1 MNTPDDHTA
10 PTRQQPFSMYAE
22 QAVLGGL
29 MLSNGLFD
37 YCEDLT
43 PEQFFFLD
51 FRKVF
56 GAIQAL
62 IAAGKAADPVT
73 VFEAIPADGGIGL
86 DQLNELCQF
95 TPSTKGFRAHV
106 DIIRNAALTRS
117 LMAAGEQIADLA
129 ADAQK
134 TFDERLEQA
143 TSLLAGLQ
151 PEEQDDEW
159 HSAADEMVKHTAVL
173 EDREEGRITAWPT
186 GLVDLDDVLDGGL
199 VPGSLY
205 VIGARPSMGKT
216 AIGMTIGLHMAKSR
230 WVGMLSMEMSHAD
243 LNDRITAMLS
253 HVSMGQV
260 KRPKSKELPWDRVME
275 GVERA
280 RDLLWNASDKSGL
293 TVTKARLM
301 SKRLQR
307 KSGLNVLIVDYIGL
321 MAGTDPKQPRAY
333 QIEEI
338 SRGLKTLAKE
348 LGIAVICLAQVNRK
362 VEERADSVPG
372 LSDLRDS
379 GAIEQDADF
388 VGFIHRPIQFK
399 PDLGDQWKNYAKL
412 SVAKNR
418 QGRSGCVVHLAYI
431 SDQTRF
437 ANWEGPP
444 PQGMARVV
452 NKGMSDA

>member
-1 MNTPDDHTA
+1 
-10 PTRQQPFSMYAE
+10 
-22 QAVLGGL
+22 
-29 MLSNGLFD
+29 
-37 YCEDLT
+37 
-43 PEQFFFLD
+43 
-51 FRKVF
+51 
-56 GAIQAL
+56 
-62 IAAGKAADPVT
+62 
-73 VFEAIPADGGIGL
+73 
-86 DQLNELCQF
+86 
-95 TPSTKGFRAHV
+95 
-106 DIIRNAALTRS
+106 
-117 LMAAGEQIADLA
+117 
-129 ADAQK
+129 
-134 TFDERLEQA
+134 
-143 TSLLAGLQ
+143 
-151 PEEQDDEW
+151 
-159 HSAADEMVKHTAVL
+159 
-173 EDREEGRITAWPT
+173 
-186 GLVDLDDVLDGGL
+186 
-199 VPGSLY
+199 
-205 VIGARPSMGKT
+205 
-216 AIGMTIGLHMAKSR
+216 
-230 WVGMLSMEMSHAD
+230 MEMSHAD

-260 KRPKSKELPWDRVME
+260 KRPKPKEFPWSHVITGID
-275 GVERA
+275 RA

-388 VGFIHRPIQFK
+388 VGFIHRPIQVK